1 MSSVGSGG
9 DLRDAR
15 RKPFPHG
22 SSAARGTR
30 YQLPLRPL
38 AHPLAYHQRFGIR
51 SEAGDLV
58 IVVHAVPPDALV
70 FEHPAGGERCTIH
83 EATYGLQPLMRISP
97 RGQPAAW
104 VRKLVF
110 GPAREYYT
118 VDLDPVELNVRGCP
132 RDHEYTIGHGRR
144 AIAAVSRAWVR
155 APETYGV
162 EVAPGQDDA
171 LVLAVT
177 VCITLMSGSASAA
190 LAYAPPRAGGPVMA
204 TSGRRSERRSA

>member
-15 RKPFPHG
+15 RKPFSG
-22 SSAARGTR
+22 GARARGARATCC
-30 YQLPLRPL
+30 LSAP
-38 AHPLAYHQRFGIR
+38 AAGATIR
-51 SEAGDLV
+51 GSASEARPAISV
-58 IVVHAVPPDALV
+58 FEVHAVPPDALV

-97 RGQPAAW
+97 GGQPTAW

-110 GPAREYYT
+110 GPVREYYT
-118 VDLDPVELNVRGCP
+118 VDLGPAELNVRGCP
-132 RDHEYTIGHGRR
+132 RDHEYTISHGRR

-155 APETYGV
+155 GPESYGV

-171 LVLAVT
+171 LILAVT

-190 LAYAPPRAGGPVMA
+190 LPHAPPRAAWPRDGRA
-204 TSGRRSERRSA
+204 SGRRSERRSA